1 VVEWS
6 RALGIRLSDWYCSA
20 SMVYYTHIIYFSFL
34 INFSVIKYYWYMVLV
49 SIACDLG
56 LKNGTV
62 DFDQR
67 HIGNGLIMEF
77 QA

>member
-1 VVEWS
+1 
-6 RALGIRLSDWYCSA
+6 
-20 SMVYYTHIIYFSFL
+20 
-34 INFSVIKYYWYMVLV
+34 MVLV